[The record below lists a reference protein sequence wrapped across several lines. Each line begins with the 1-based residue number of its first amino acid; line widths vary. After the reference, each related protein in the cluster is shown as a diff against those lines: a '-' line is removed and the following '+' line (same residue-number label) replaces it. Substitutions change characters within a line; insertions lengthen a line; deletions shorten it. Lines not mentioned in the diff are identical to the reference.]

1 VSATVIEQIADRA
14 KEAPDAL
21 ALDCRGTRVG
31 YGELM
36 ARADALAASL
46 AVLPGQRVA
55 VCAPRGVEALTG
67 ILAVLRARGA
77 FVPID
82 VTLPA
87 ARITHQI
94 DDSGAVAVLAAA
106 GHAPVTA
113 VPVLP
118 LDAAG
123 PAGPGPARSFP
134 EPHDLAYVMYTS
146 GSTGKPKGVEVEH
159 AGLTNYVRWAART
172 LPRASAGSILHSPL
186 SFDFSFTSLFVPL
199 VRGESITL
207 LPEGAGFDELLSAM
221 ERPHGFVRL
230 TPTHLRLLLPAADGR
245 RLRGAAYVIGG
256 EALPPDL
263 LRSWAGVAPD
273 SVLYN
278 HYGPTEGVV
287 GRCVFAID
295 AARARRW
302 PDTPVP
308 IGRPIDGTEIRLLD
322 KAGAPVPDGATGEIW
337 LGGTGIA
344 RGYLGRPDLTAERFT
359 GGGYRT
365 GDAGRRLPSGDLVF
379 AGRLDDQVKIRG
391 YRVEPAE
398 IEIALAAHPGVA
410 QAVVTAER
418 DPAGDL
424 RLVATVVPHG
434 PPPSTA
440 ELRRHL
446 AGTLPSYLVP
456 AVVRTATALPAGRNG
471 KLDRRALAAPAFEGT
486 CGERLAGIW
495 RFLLELDEI
504 AGDDNFFDLGG
515 TSLLAVRVAELA
527 AGAGIPLTPTAVLRH
542 QTLDALT
549 AHCEGLI
556 SATTIPAR

>member
-1 VSATVIEQIADRA
+1 MPATVIEQIADRA
-14 KEAPDAL
+14 KEAPGAL
-21 ALDCRGTRVG
+21 ALDCRGTRVS
-31 YGELM
+31 YGELV
-36 ARADALAASL
+36 ARVDALATTLDVA
-46 AVLPGQRVA
+46 PGRRVA
-55 VCAPRGVEALTG
+55 ICAPRGIEAVIGT
-67 ILAVLRARGA
+67 LAVLRARGA

-82 VTLPA
+82 VTLPE
-87 ARITHQI
+87 ARVAHQI
-94 DDSGAVAVLAAA
+94 EDSGAVAVLATA
-106 GHAPVTA
+106 GHPPVA
-113 VPVLP
+113 GVPVLP
-118 LDAAG
+118 LESAAPTG
-123 PAGPGPARSFP
+123 PRLPFP
-134 EPHDLAYVMYTS
+134 EPRDLAYVLYTS

-159 AGLTNYVRWAART
+159 AGLTNYVGWAART
-172 LPRASAGSILHSPL
+172 LPRAAAGSILHSPL

-207 LPEGAGFDELLSAM
+207 LPEGAGFGELLSAM

-230 TPTHLRLLLPAADGR
+230 TPTHLRLLLPEARGR
-245 RLRGAAYVIGG
+245 RLRSAAYVIGG

-273 SVLYN
+273 ALLYN

-295 AARARRW
+295 AARARCW

-322 KAGAPVPDGATGEIW
+322 ADGAPVPDGATGEIW

-344 RGYLGRPDLTAERFT
+344 RGYLGRPGLTAERFT
-359 GGGYRT
+359 DGGYRT

-398 IEIALAAHPGVA
+398 VEIALTGHPAVA
-410 QAVVTAER
+410 QAVVTAET
-418 DPAGDL
+418 DPAGDV
-424 RLVATVVPHG
+424 RLVATVVPDG
-434 PPPSTA
+434 PPPTAA
-440 ELRRHL
+440 ELRGYL
-446 AGTLPSYLVP
+446 AGTLPPYCVP
-456 AVVRTATALPAGRNG
+456 AVIRTATALPVNRRG

-486 CGERLAGIW
+486 RGDRLAGIW
-495 RFLLELDEI
+495 RFLLELDEV
-504 AGDDNFFDLGG
+504 AEEDNFFDLGG

-542 QTLDALT
+542 QTLGALT
-549 AHCEGLI
+549 ALI
-556 SATTIPAR
+556 SPVPTSPGR

>member
-1 VSATVIEQIADRA
+1 MPATVIEQIADRA
-14 KEAPDAL
+14 DAAPEAL
-21 ALDCRGTRVG
+21 ALDCRGTRVS

-36 ARADALAASL
+36 ARVDALAATL
-46 AVLPGQRVA
+46 AVCPGQRVA
-55 VCAPRGVEALTG
+55 VCAPRGIEALTG

-82 VTLPA
+82 VTLPE
-87 ARITHQI
+87 ARIAHQLE
-94 DDSGAVAVLAAA
+94 DSGAVAVLATP
-106 GHAPVTA
+106 GHAPATG

-123 PAGPGPARSFP
+123 SGPVCSFP
-134 EPHDLAYVMYTS
+134 EPRDLAYVMYTS

-159 AGLTNYVRWAART
+159 TGLTNYVGWAART
-172 LPRASAGSILHSPL
+172 LPRAGAGSILHSPL

-230 TPTHLRLLLPAADGR
+230 TPTHLRLLLPAAKGR
-245 RLRGAAYVIGG
+245 RLRSAAYVIGG

-263 LRSWAGVAPD
+263 LRSWAEVAPD
-273 SVLYN
+273 SLLYN

-287 GRCVFAID
+287 GRCVFAIT

-322 KAGAPVPDGATGEIW
+322 EAGAPVADGATGEIW

-365 GDAGRRLPSGDLVF
+365 GDAGRLLPSGDLVF

-398 IEIALAAHPGVA
+398 IEIALAGHPAVA
-410 QAVVTAER
+410 QAVVTAEP

-424 RLVATVVPHG
+424 RLVATVVPAG
-434 PPPSTA
+434 PPPSVA
-440 ELRRHL
+440 ELREHL
-446 AGTLPSYLVP
+446 SRTLPSYFVP
-456 AVVRTATALPAGRNG
+456 AVIRTATALPAGRNG

-486 CGERLAGIW
+486 HGERLAGIW
-495 RFLLELDEI
+495 RFLLELDEVTEE
-504 AGDDNFFDLGG
+504 DNFFDLGG

-527 AGAGIPLTPTAVLRH
+527 AETGIPLTPTAVIRQ
-542 QTLDALT
+542 QTLGALT
-549 AHCEGLI
+549 AYCEGLI
-556 SATTIPAR
+556 SAAGTTIPAR

>member
-1 VSATVIEQIADRA
+1 VHS
-14 KEAPDAL
+14 
-21 ALDCRGTRVG
+21 
-31 YGELM
+31 Y
-36 ARADALAASL
+36 
-46 AVLPGQRVA
+46 
-55 VCAPRGVEALTG
+55 
-67 ILAVLRARGA
+67 
-77 FVPID
+77 
-82 VTLPA
+82 
-87 ARITHQI
+87 
-94 DDSGAVAVLAAA
+94 
-106 GHAPVTA
+106 
-113 VPVLP
+113 
-118 LDAAG
+118 
-123 PAGPGPARSFP
+123 P

-159 AGLTNYVRWAART
+159 TGLTNYVGWAACT
-172 LPRASAGSILHSPL
+172 LPRAGAGSILHSPL

-207 LPEGAGFDELLSAM
+207 LPEDAGFDELLSAM

-230 TPTHLRLLLPAADGR
+230 TPTHLRLLLPAAKGR
-245 RLRGAAYVIGG
+245 RLRSAAYVIGG

-263 LRSWAGVAPD
+263 LRSWAEVAPD
-273 SVLYN
+273 ALLYN

-287 GRCVFAID
+287 GRCVFAIT

-322 KAGAPVPDGATGEIW
+322 EAGAPVADGATGEIW

-365 GDAGRRLPSGDLVF
+365 GDAGRLLPSGDLVF

-398 IEIALAAHPGVA
+398 IEIALAGHPAVA
-410 QAVVTAER
+410 QAVVTAEP

-424 RLVATVVPHG
+424 RLAATVVPAG
-434 PPPSTA
+434 PPASAA
-440 ELRRHL
+440 ELREFL
-446 AGTLPSYLVP
+446 AGTLPSYFVP
-456 AVVRTATALPAGRNG
+456 AVIRTAAALPAGRNG
-471 KLDRRALAAPAFEGT
+471 KLDRRALTAPAFEGT
-486 CGERLAGIW
+486 HGERLAGIW
-495 RFLLELDEI
+495 RFLLELDEV
-504 AGDDNFFDLGG
+504 AEDDNFFDLGG

-527 AGAGIPLTPTAVLRH
+527 AEAEIPLAPTAVIRL
-542 QTLDALT
+542 QTLGALT

-556 SATTIPAR
+556 SERLATTIRAR